1 MALKELKTN
10 NDSSLEVVN
19 KSMGLT
25 KSRVL
30 DLLGLLDLPE
40 EIKEDIRQKK
50 LTGDQS
56 LELVRKIKGEP
67 GFTIEEIFNSSK
79 EANKKTSQAK
89 SVIEL
94 IFE

>member
-19 KSMGLT
+19 KSIGLT

-40 EIKEDIRQKK
+40 
-50 LTGDQS
+50 
-56 LELVRKIKGEP
+56 
-67 GFTIEEIFNSSK
+67 
-79 EANKKTSQAK
+79 
-89 SVIEL
+89 
-94 IFE
+94 